1 MENTHK
7 VVARF
12 DQTDEARQAMIDLEA
27 KGIDADAI
35 HVARPTTRTVSAEAV
50 QQTDHEV
57 VRQLEARTVIGG
69 AIGAL
74 AGAVLVIAALVVI
87 RVDSLGS
94 AVLAGGIAGAA
105 GGALIG
111 GFWGAV
117 SRLPANEEAFEPAVV
132 RDELA
137 SEVVLEVR
145 LDDPGRETDAVTV
158 LQRHH
163 PLEIDLV
170 VV

>member
-12 DQTDEARQAMIDLEA
+12 DQTDEARQAMIDLEV

-35 HVARPTTRTVSAEAV
+35 HIARPTTRTAAAEAV
-50 QQTDHEV
+50 QRTDRDV
-57 VRQLEARTVIGG
+57 VQQLETRTVIGG

-74 AGAVLVIAALVVI
+74 AGALLVVAALLVI

-94 AVLAGGIAGAA
+94 AVLAGGTAGAA
-105 GGALIG
+105 GGAFIG
-111 GFWGAV
+111 AFWGAV
-117 SRLPANEEAFEPAVV
+117 SRLPANEEAFEPSVV
-132 RDELA
+132 GDEVA
-137 SEVVLEVR
+137 DEVVLEVR
-145 LDDPGRETDAVTV
+145 LDDPRREGDAVTV

-163 PLEIDLV
+163 ARDLEV
-170 VV
+170 V